1 MDPSL
6 NLLTP
11 LEAAAKLND
20 LGICGK
26 FSLAKLA
33 NARSDGTGPPFR
45 KAGRV
50 RVFYEENE
58 LLAWAKSRVSGPW
71 TSAAEYK
78 AQKFI
83 EIAKCRAARESG
95 EAA

>member
-1 MDPSL
+1 MESPL
-6 NLLTP
+6 ILLGP
-11 LEAAAKLND
+11 LEAAAKLNEQ
-20 LGICGK
+20 GTCGK
-26 FSLAKLA
+26 WSPSKLA

-50 RVFYEENE
+50 RVFYEESE
-58 LLAWAKSRVSGPW
+58 LLGWARSRVLGPW

-83 EIAKCRAARESG
+83 ESAKCRVARESG